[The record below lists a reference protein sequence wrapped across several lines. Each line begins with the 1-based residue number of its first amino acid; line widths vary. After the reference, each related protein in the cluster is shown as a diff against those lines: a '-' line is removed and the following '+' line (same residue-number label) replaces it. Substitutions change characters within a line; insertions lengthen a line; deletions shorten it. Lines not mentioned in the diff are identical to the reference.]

1 MTVTFGQGT
10 GLFPHPNTV
19 RLRLVG
25 SESGTE
31 LTLTGTSIGGGNI
44 EIVDIDGFS
53 VKLTGM
59 YPTVLIQHMDYLGVL
74 ASVTDVMRNGQFNI
88 GHMSLDRKNRSG
100 AALTVLELDE
110 AATLELL
117 QNLRALPAVKTV
129 KLVDLNENNVQDQ
142 KGKDITS

>member
-1 MTVTFGQGT
+1 
-10 GLFPHPNTV
+10 
-19 RLRLVG
+19 
-25 SESGTE
+25 
-31 LTLTGTSIGGGNI
+31 
-44 EIVDIDGFS
+44 
-53 VKLTGM
+53 M

-74 ASVTDVMRNGQFNI
+74 ASVTDVMRTGQFNI

-110 AATLELL
+110 AATGELL

-129 KLVDLNENNVQDQ
+129 KVVDLNEKVQDQ